1 MTDISIRPFR
11 FPEDYETVLTLW
23 QNAGEGIGIGVSDQ
37 PEEIEKKVRYAPDLF
52 LLAESGSRIVGTV
65 IGGYDG
71 RRGMVYHLAVNADF
85 RGQGIGTLLMD
96 EIETRLREKGCRK
109 AYLLVKQSNSA
120 AEMLER
126 NDQRALI
133 WQKFLESFTN
143 ACTDTVE
150 NP

>member
-120 AEMLER
+120 AEMYEKRGWSEMTKVRLFGK
-126 NDQRALI
+126 N
-133 WQKFLESFTN
+133 F
-143 ACTDTVE
+143 
-150 NP
+150 

>member
-1 MTDISIRPFR
+1 MTDIAIRPFR
-11 FPEDYETVLTLW
+11 FPEDYETVLMLW

-71 RRGMVYHLAVNADF
+71 RRGMVYHLAVDAEF

-96 EIETRLREKGCRK
+96 EIEARLKAKGCRK
-109 AYLLVKQSNSA
+109 AYLLVKQGNSA
-120 AEMLER
+120 AQMYEKRGWSEMTGARLFGK
-126 NDQRALI
+126 NL
-133 WQKFLESFTN
+133 
-143 ACTDTVE
+143 
-150 NP
+150 

>member
-1 MTDISIRPFR
+1 MTDIAIRPFR
-11 FPEDYETVLTLW
+11 FPEDYETVLMLW

-71 RRGMVYHLAVNADF
+71 RRGMVYHLAVDAEF

-96 EIETRLREKGCRK
+96 EIEARLKAKGCRK
-109 AYLLVKQSNSA
+109 AYLLVKQGNSA
-120 AEMLER
+120 AQMYEKTRLE
-126 NDQRALI
+126 
-133 WQKFLESFTN
+133 
-143 ACTDTVE
+143 
-150 NP
+150 